1 MNFDVN
7 VVVLVGQLIL
17 AGILVW
23 IANKKAPIERQ
34 TLDATTAAQYAQAAK
49 LKGEEN
55 DKLEKE
61 IQSLEARLQV
71 IERKKYRI
79 VMEFT
84 IGDPP
89 ELGKVTIE
97 PLLPEE
103 IPGVDRNTHLKQ
115 SHPFSGKK

>member
-1 MNFDVN
+1 MSWAN
-7 VVVLVGQLIL
+7 VWDIIQGVFMLATIVGGFYL
-17 AGILVW
+17 AIR
-23 IANKKAPIERQ
+23 KAGPERQ

-55 DKLEKE
+55 TKLEEE
-61 IQSLEARLQV
+61 INKLEARLV
-71 IERKKYRI
+71 LVERKKFRV

-97 PLLPEE
+97 PIIDLPDNVLDDNMKLQHK
-103 IPGVDRNTHLKQ
+103 PRKV
-115 SHPFSGKK
+115 